1 MSTENQ
7 GQERPKL
14 GPVPDPAPE
23 NDWTTLFDVPPAQA
37 PVAGES
43 APAEVTPHQ
52 SGEPIGAAS
61 TGDDGSPWPAAPS
74 PRRAKWLF
82 AGVCGLLAAIVI
94 GGGVAAVNA
103 VSGSDD
109 PPASLLPESS
119 SVAAQACE
127 SSASGPVTTGN
138 GAGDGKSPAGA
149 VLAFQYGY
157 YVQRDADAALK
168 AVAKDRIVGDST
180 ALQKGIDAVP
190 EGTTHCVSITTE
202 SKNTA
207 EVEIIETHPDGTE
220 LVHEQTVTTTRDGD
234 RVVIETIKENK

>member
-7 GQERPKL
+7 GHQRPKL

-23 NDWTTLFDVPPAQA
+23 NDWTTLFDVPTDDASSA
-37 PVAGES
+37 SDATATPVA
-43 APAEVTPHQ
+43 PAGV
-52 SGEPIGAAS
+52 AS
-61 TGDDGSPWPAAPS
+61 TTDERSRLPAAPS
-74 PRRAKWLF
+74 QRRAKWLF
-82 AGVCGLLAAIVI
+82 AGVFGLVAAVVI
-94 GGGVAAVNA
+94 GGGVAAVSA

-127 SSASGPVTTGN
+127 SAVSGSITTGN
-138 GAGDGKSPAGA
+138 GAGDAKSTAGA

-157 YVQRDADAALK
+157 YVQRDADAALE
-168 AVAKDRIVGDST
+168 AVAKDRVVGDAK

-190 EGTTHCVSITTE
+190 EGTTHCVSITTGD
-202 SKNTA
+202 KNSA
-207 EVEIIETHPDGTE
+207 EVEITETHPDGTE
-220 LVHEQTVTTTRDGD
+220 LVHDQTVTTTRDGD